1 MMQELNKFCSDPT
14 LVELLELAKST
25 DDLLDL
31 LTPREN
37 QHSDLMEWCF
47 NAREGHGQGDAI
59 LKDFLLA
66 LYRSSSE
73 HEAGDR
79 LSGRGLSRDFVRA
92 WPPTRVMASS
102 FATAFC
108 YREYAL
114 PKAPDEKNAR
124 RLDMLVIDPDNE
136 FILVIENKAGA
147 RFGAGQLEGYLEG
160 MQKTLLGKRAFSNFH
175 VAFVAMDRDAAVGD
189 DAAGNGTGIDGRW
202 IRLNYEWLRPA
213 AQRAEVAV
221 QRGNQ
226 SAALLL
232 SYCRRQTGWE
242 SESMQAMTRLAQ
254 DLAIRFPQVAK
265 VFDRI
270 SKEFSHPDSW
280 VPSMMKPDDID
291 GQLVKFYRQ
300 YESAIDLMLQLT
312 PLQLLRASL
321 TESVPDLENDEDAYE
336 YGRVWA
342 SYRLPLDHPPA
353 QVDYRWPLYLQY
365 RYLNPGSDSAAKF
378 RVRLLW
384 RPCYVSEDERDRT
397 CSALGKFYPP
407 AATSAD
413 RQTRLILVEEECV
426 FGRALDLGLEII
438 HKTSRALTLQSA

>member
-1 MMQELNKFCSDPT
+1 MTQELNEFCSDPT
-14 LVELLELAKST
+14 LVELLEISKST

-66 LYRSSSE
+66 LYRSASE
-73 HEAGDR
+73 SEAGDR

-102 FATAFC
+102 FSTAFC
-108 YREYAL
+108 YREYPL
-114 PKAPDEKNAR
+114 PKGPGEKNAK
-124 RLDMLVIDPDNE
+124 RLDMLVIDPDNQ
-136 FILVIENKAGA
+136 FIVVIENKAGA
-147 RFGAGQLEGYLEG
+147 KFGEGQLEGYLEG
-160 MQKTLLGKRAFSNFH
+160 MQKTLLSKRAFSNFH
-175 VAFVAMDRDAAVGD
+175 VAFVAMDRDAAIGD
-189 DAAGNGTGIDGRW
+189 DAGDGNGNGIDGRW
-202 IRLNYEWLRPA
+202 VRLNYEWLRPA
-213 AQRAEVAV
+213 AQRAQVAV

-254 DLAIRFPQVAK
+254 DLAIRFPGVTK
-265 VFDRI
+265 EFKRI
-270 SKEFSHPDSW
+270 SNEFSNPDSW
-280 VPSMMKPDDID
+280 VPAMMKPDDTN

-312 PLQLLRASL
+312 PVQLLRGRL
-321 TESVPDLENDEDAYE
+321 VENVPELESDEDAYE

-342 SYRLPLDHPPA
+342 GYRLPIEHLLS
-353 QVDYRWPLYLQY
+353 QDYRWPLYLAY
-365 RYLNPGSDSAAKF
+365 RHLNPGSDSAAKF
-378 RVRLLW
+378 RVRLVFG
-384 RPCYVSEDERDRT
+384 PCDVPENERARVCED
-397 CSALGKFYPP
+397 LGRYYPP
-407 AATSAD
+407 AATAAD
-413 RQTRLILVEEECV
+413 RQNRLILVKEECS
-426 FGRALDLGLEII
+426 FERALDLGLEII
-438 HKTSRALTLQSA
+438 RRTGQALMLQD